1 VRGSSTFEAGCP
13 FDGGPLRP
21 RHRQCAPPGASRPHF
36 IGIADGRIPAIG
48 TGQPAGGDLI
58 DAEDNL
64 VTESFVDPHLHLCKV
79 YTLDM
84 VGEDA
89 LRHYTSAGMAGAA
102 SAISIAARVKDSYEE
117 EWIYENARRAV
128 RAGIS
133 NGVTHLQAFAE
144 TDTRARLEGVK
155 ALLRVRGEFRGVLKM
170 RVVAFPQDGVVRD
183 PGAEAVVRAAVSM
196 GADVVGGIPWTEDS
210 PEHAQ
215 ERIDAM
221 LDIAQE
227 FDRPAAMLVD
237 DSGDA
242 SLRTTEQLASSA
254 LERGFI
260 DRVTCCH
267 ARALSAYPDDLFLRL
282 VDMLRRA
289 QISFVTDPHTGSL
302 CTRAMELD
310 HLGIPVALGRDDIA
324 DAYYP
329 FGQHNMLEVAFLAA
343 HILGETTTAGMDRL
357 FDMITT
363 RAADV
368 LRFPSHRLQEAEAN
382 VVVLDGSDLR
392 EAFTRHRP
400 PLFVISGGRLIA
412 SNRFESAVDEDA
424 LTGKATPNQTH
435 GG

>member
-1 VRGSSTFEAGCP
+1 MSPPVRSTEDS
-13 FDGGPLRP
+13 FDLVIANARLRG
-21 RHRQCAPPGASRPHF
+21 RPGTHF
-36 IGIADGRIPAIG
+36 IGIAGGRIAAIG
-48 TGQPAGGDLI
+48 TGKPAGGELI

-64 VTESFVDPHLHLCKV
+64 VTESFVDAHLHLCKV

-89 LRHYTSAGMAGAA
+89 LSQYTSAGMTGAA
-102 SAISIAARVKDSYEE
+102 SAISIAARVKDDYAED
-117 EWIYENARRAV
+117 WIYENARRAV
-128 RAGIS
+128 LAGIS
-133 NGVTHLQAFAE
+133 NGVTHLQAFAD
-144 TDTRARLEGVK
+144 TDTRARLEAVK
-155 ALLRVRGEFRGVLKM
+155 ALLRVREDFRGVLKM

-183 PGAEAVVRAAVSM
+183 PGAADFVRAAVSM
-196 GADVVGGIPWTEDS
+196 GADVVGGIPWIEDS
-210 PEHAQ
+210 SEHAQ
-215 ERIDAM
+215 EHIDAM

-227 FDRPAAMLVD
+227 FDRPVAMLVD

-242 SLRTTEQLASSA
+242 SLRTTEQLASTA

-282 VDMLRRA
+282 VEVLRRA

-310 HLGIPVALGRDDIA
+310 GLGLPVALGQDDIA

-343 HILGETTTAGMDRL
+343 HILGENTTGSMDRL

-368 LRFPSHRLQEAEAN
+368 LRFRSHRLEEGARAN

-392 EAFTRHRP
+392 EVFTRHRP
-400 PLFVISGGRLIA
+400 PLFVITGGRLIG
-412 SNRFESAVDEDA
+412 SNRFESVLNENA